1 MQLQNLENTIT
12 SASQG
17 EWTECPGCGSEVRPF
32 HIDSSGHCFICYE
45 NRRKNERAQAFEQER
60 ASVMAAKLG
69 GYKALSFTY
78 ESFVVAEGN
87 QDAFDAASGFD
98 FQTDNLYLFGACGT
112 GKTHLACMV
121 AREAIEKHL
130 RAEYIQPGRLLRRV
144 RGKTGA
150 EEQAEIDR
158 LAGLDVLVLDDL
170 GAEKDTEYAIQILYE
185 VVDGRV
191 MSYRN
196 GLVITSNL
204 PLPELARKLGD
215 DRLPS
220 RLAGLCKVIE
230 ITGNDWR
237 LTARP

>member
-1 MQLQNLENTIT
+1 MPLQNLENTIT

-17 EWTECPGCGSEVRPF
+17 EWVKCPGCGSEVRPF

-45 NRRKNERAQAFEQER
+45 HLRKNQRAAAYEQER
-60 ASVMAAKLG
+60 ASAMAAKLG
-69 GYKALSFTY
+69 GYKALNFTY

-87 QDAFDAASGFD
+87 QDAFDAASSFD
-98 FQTDNLYLFGACGT
+98 YQTDNLYLFGACGT

-121 AREAIEKHL
+121 AREAMEKNL
-130 RAEYIQPGRLLRRV
+130 CAEYIQPGRLLRRV